1 MTPARLLTVQDV
13 LRQALPI
20 GTRIIA
26 GREGLGRPVAWPSV
40 LQTRAPAFPDLE
52 GRELALLSL
61 DALHLVSDKLTLV
74 SLVTELADADVAAIG
89 VIGTIDDHSADVAD
103 ARGIPLLSIPTT
115 AVLRQV
121 ERDVARA
128 LVDSALPVDQ
138 RGQQIHEQLL
148 QLFTENRG
156 MAALAG
162 AIADATGKTVL
173 VQDKR
178 LDTLVAVGPIRDSAQ
193 WPALERELA
202 RMDLLPA
209 GFQDRTEVAKQ
220 APSPAVVDLPEF
232 GMQRLIAPIVANRL
246 GRGFFSLVGESGM
259 FDALDS
265 QFARHGVAV
274 CALEMAKAK
283 AVREAQKRVQ
293 GGILERLVNGTIQ
306 PEEALRQLIRMGRQ
320 PQNRPYAALVA
331 VWVGENTPSGRRLE
345 TMFNEQVNAHNLDAM
360 VQLLESGVVVFCHAE
375 TDERALRKAAPRA
388 VRQLAETIQERV
400 RIQYPEIG
408 LAIGIGRPVRV
419 IEDWRTGYLEALAAQ
434 RMAHQWRIGT
444 PLFFGDLGVYRL
456 LSLLLETTELRS
468 FYRET
473 LGDLVSE
480 RYVNDEFIKTLEAF
494 FEEDGN
500 LSQTAKKLNIHRNTL
515 LYRMDRIAQIGS
527 FDLTNPETRLAVH
540 LALKIRRLL
549 SDTSAG
555 AD

>member
-1 MTPARLLTVQDV
+1 MTPAHSLTVQDV
-13 LRQALPI
+13 LRLTLPI
-20 GTRIIA
+20 GTRIVA
-26 GREGLGRPVAWPSV
+26 GREGLNRPVAWPSV
-40 LQTRAPAFPDLE
+40 LQTRPPAFPDLE

-61 DALHLVSDKLTLV
+61 DALHLVSDKLTLAD
-74 SLVTELADADVAAIG
+74 LVAELADADVAGIG
-89 VIGTIDDHSADVAD
+89 VIGAIDDRAADIAD
-103 ARGIPLLSIPTT
+103 IHAIPLLNLPIN
-115 AVLRQV
+115 AVLRQI
-121 ERDVARA
+121 ERDVVRA
-128 LVDSALPVDQ
+128 LADPNAPVEQ

-162 AIADATGKTVL
+162 AIADATGKTVI

-178 LDTLVAVGPIRDSAQ
+178 LDTLVAVGSIRDSAQ

-202 RMDLLPA
+202 REDLLPA
-209 GFQDRTEVAKQ
+209 IFRDRAEVAKQ
-220 APSPAVVDLPEF
+220 APAPTVIDLPEY
-232 GMQRLIAPIVANRL
+232 GIQRLIAPIVANRL
-246 GRGFFSLVGESGM
+246 GRGFFSLLSEFGT
-259 FDALDS
+259 FDTLDS
-265 QFARHGVAV
+265 QFTRHGVAV

-293 GGILERLVNGTIQ
+293 GGVLERLLNGTIA
-306 PEEALRQLIRMGRQ
+306 PDEALRQLMRMGRQ
-320 PQNRPYAALVA
+320 PQDRPYSALVA
-331 VWVGENTPSGRRLE
+331 AWIGGGSPSGRRLE
-345 TMFNEQVNAHNLDAM
+345 TMFNEQVSAHNLDAL
-360 VQLLESGVVVFCHAE
+360 VQLLETGVVIFCHAE
-375 TDERALRKAAPRA
+375 GDERALRKAAPRA
-388 VRQLAETIQERV
+388 VRQLAETIQERAH
-400 RIQYPEIG
+400 IQFPDTG
-408 LAIGIGRPVRV
+408 LAIGIGRPVQTL
-419 IEDWRTGYLEALAAQ
+419 ENWRSGYQEALAAQ
-434 RMAHQWRIGT
+434 RMATQWRIGT

-456 LSLLLETTELRS
+456 LSLLLESAELRS

-480 RYVNDEFIKTLEAF
+480 RYVHDEFIKTLEAF

-549 SDTSAG
+549 SDSS
-555 AD
+555 